1 MKKLLLGM
9 TVFIFGI
16 FIHNGAFAVNY
27 YEAPNAGN
35 MNFRPLMQYQMEK
48 QETLDFVNKPEEYKQ
63 KRAEKNAKLDY
74 QEGKSEINPY
84 LKPTS
89 FGLSGVKTQPSQPM
103 EFTKDENGEIR
114 IQGIK

>member
-1 MKKLLLGM
+1 MKKLLLGIALLGM
-9 TVFIFGI
+9 LMQ
-16 FIHNGAFAVNY
+16 NAALAVNY

-48 QETLDFVNKPEEYKQ
+48 KETLDFVNNPEDYKQ
-63 KRAEKNAKLDY
+63 KREEKNAQLDY
-74 QEGKSEINPY
+74 QEGKTDINPY

-89 FGLSGVKTQPSQPM
+89 FGLSGAKVQPAQPM
-103 EFTKDENGEIR
+103 EFSKDENGEIR

>member
-1 MKKLLLGM
+1 MKRLLLGITFLTLGM
-9 TVFIFGI
+9 LIQ
-16 FIHNGAFAVNY
+16 NAAFAVND

-48 QETLDFVNKPEEYKQ
+48 QETLDFVNKPEEYKK

-74 QEGKSEINPY
+74 QEGKTDINPY

-89 FGLSGVKTQPSQPM
+89 FGLSGAKAQPAQPM